1 MTDGINKESS
11 GQSTDL
17 TCLRTKE
24 SLIADV
30 WKQNDCRGRTKSKYP
45 GGGGGGYSW
54 EFLVGA
60 CRPVLQILTRFQTK
74 KVIFYTCFQTKPLKS
89 TPVFRPGL

>member
-45 GGGGGGYSW
+45 GGGGGRVLLGIFGGGVPPGSPNPDPVSDQKSN
-54 EFLVGA
+54 FLH
-60 CRPVLQILTRFQTK
+60 LFSNQTSKIHTRF
-74 KVIFYTCFQTKPLKS
+74 
-89 TPVFRPGL
+89 